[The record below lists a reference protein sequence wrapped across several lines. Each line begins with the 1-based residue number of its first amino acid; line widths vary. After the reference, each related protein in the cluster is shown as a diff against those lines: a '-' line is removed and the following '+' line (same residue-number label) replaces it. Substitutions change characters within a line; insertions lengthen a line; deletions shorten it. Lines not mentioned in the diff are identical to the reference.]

1 MRRFL
6 SILVAM
12 MLWFSA
18 SADERGVE
26 RLQRLSRHYASLGN
40 YSLNFALNVAGVEQK
55 GELRVDGN
63 NMYMSLADTE
73 VFVVDSVRYE
83 VQKSKKEIVVDK
95 ADLYESELI
104 SPLQGLSKLSNDFDI
119 VEQLVEGRVQLY
131 LTPKR
136 SGDAITIVLTV
147 DGEAAERIIYGSGE
161 GAVTLEVERAKKSAG
176 ALPKFDIARYNG
188 FEMIDFR

>member
-1 MRRFL
+1 MRWFL
-6 SILVAM
+6 SILVATV
-12 MLWFSA
+12 LWLSA

-40 YSLNFALNVAGVEQK
+40 YSLRFGMKVAGGEQK

-63 NMYMSLADTE
+63 NMYMSLADME
-73 VFVVDSVRYE
+73 VYVIDTLRYE
-83 VQKSKKEIVVDK
+83 VHKSNKEIVVDK

-104 SPLQGLSKLSNDFDI
+104 SPLQGLSKISEDFE
-119 VEQLVEGRVQLY
+119 VEEQLVDGRVWLR
-131 LTPKR
+131 LTPKK
-136 SGDAITIVLTV
+136 SGDIIIIVLTV
-147 DGEAAERIIYGSGE
+147 DGEAAERIVYGSGE

-176 ALPKFDIARYNG
+176 TLPKFDIDRYKG